1 MTAGAKRFRILTRIS
16 LEDIMAQYQTEAV
29 LLGVRN
35 FGEADRMVTLLSRE
49 FGKITAVAYGAR
61 RPRSRLAAGMQ
72 TFMHADLS
80 LQDGKNLDSIKQYE
94 ARNPFRQLREDLTCM
109 AYATFLAE
117 LAAEL
122 CPERQPEPLVFDLL
136 IQLFHFVS
144 LRNPRV
150 VALAGAW
157 QLLAL
162 TGYSPEYQHCV
173 VCNRELHFPAY
184 FDTTAGG
191 GVCLECGHS
200 GLLSFHQ
207 STAEFIDILLGLNWS
222 NPGHFSVSGAALT
235 QSEKILA
242 AYLLCQTDRPLKS
255 MDFIQQVTSFSSAD
269 EAGRK
274 E

>member
-1 MTAGAKRFRILTRIS
+1 
-16 LEDIMAQYQTEAV
+16 MAQYQTEAV
-29 LLGVRN
+29 LLAVRN

-49 FGKITAVAYGAR
+49 FGKITAVAYGSR

-72 TFMHADLS
+72 PFMHVDLS
-80 LQDGKNLDSIKQYE
+80 LQAGKNLDSVKQYE
-94 ARNPFRQLREDLTCM
+94 ARNSFRQLREDLTCM

-122 CPERQPEPLVFDLL
+122 CPERQPEPQVFDLL
-136 IQLFHFVS
+136 LQLFQFVS
-144 LRNPRV
+144 RRNPRV

-162 TGYSPEYQHCV
+162 AGYLPEYRHCV
-173 VCNRELHFPAY
+173 VCSRKLHFPAY

-191 GVCLECGHS
+191 GVCLECGHA
-200 GLLSFHQ
+200 GLLAFHQ
-207 STAEFIDILLGLNWS
+207 SSAEFIDILLGLNWS
-222 NPGHFSVSGAALT
+222 NPGHFSVSGATLI

-242 AYLLCQTDRPLKS
+242 DYLLCQMDKPLKS
-255 MDFIQQVTSFSSAD
+255 MDFIQQVTAFSPSD
-269 EAGRK
+269 KPERN